1 MERNNGVS
9 AGLAAAA
16 EARLKLAERISTPW
30 WYHPAL
36 GLLMGLLVLAVG
48 GSIGKGLVVL
58 PLVLVGTLGLGLLY
72 RNLSGVD
79 LRGPHAPDGG
89 KRGRALLAIVLAT
102 LIASCVLSYL
112 FGHEFGIG
120 QAPWIL
126 AAVALVVTVVAGRA
140 YDNSLRAQLRDPN
153 S

>member
-1 MERNNGVS
+1 MERNDGAS

-16 EARLKLAERISTPW
+16 EARQKLAERISTPW

-36 GLLMGLLVLAVG
+36 GLLMGLLILAVG
-48 GSIGKGLVVL
+48 GSIGNGLVVL
-58 PLVLVGTLGLGLLY
+58 PLVLVGTFGLGLLY

-79 LRGPHAPDGG
+79 LRRPNAPDGG
-89 KRGRALLAIVLAT
+89 KRGRAMLAIVLAT
-102 LIASCVLSYL
+102 LVTSCALSYL
-112 FGHEFGIG
+112 LGHEFDLQ

-126 AAVALVVTVVAGRA
+126 AAVALVVIVVAGRA
-140 YDNSLRAQLRDPN
+140 YDNSLRSQLREPN